1 MHYVLII
8 LMFSITA
15 LLPCN
20 PAGAAEK
27 NSCIE
32 CHKNLPPG
40 SYAGHRYSDYT
51 GSVHEKGGVRC
62 EACHGGEPLKS
73 DKAIAHAGVFNSA
86 DPKSRIYFKNLPQT
100 CGKCHGEELVNFSR
114 SKHYA
119 ELKMSG
125 RGPSCVTCHG
135 FMGTFIL
142 TSGQIKGFCTVCH
155 NRQKGILPDA
165 PRQVENVLSLMEIT
179 ETLVDWSGEFVA
191 EARKAKKDTTEPESS
206 LSTARRE
213 MKRAKIAWHTFRMDD
228 VIARIKDAHNDAK
241 KTKESIR

>member
-1 MHYVLII
+1 MYYLII
-8 LMFSITA
+8 ILTIFLNVSVQA
-15 LLPCN
+15 DSV
-20 PAGAAEK
+20 AASDK

-32 CHKNLPPG
+32 CHKSLPPG

-51 GSVHEKGGVRC
+51 GSVHERGGVRC

-73 DKAIAHAGVFNSA
+73 DKATAHAGVFNSS

-114 SKHYA
+114 SRHYA

-135 FMGTFIL
+135 SMGTFIL
-142 TSGQIKGFCTVCH
+142 TSGQIKEFCTVCH

-165 PRQVENVLSLMEIT
+165 PRQVENILSLMEIT
-179 ETLVDWSGEFVA
+179 ETLIDWSGEFVA
-191 EARKAKKDTTEPESS
+191 NAKKTKRDTTESDKS
-206 LSTARRE
+206 LNTARAE

-228 VIARIKDAHNDAK
+228 VIARTKDAYSSAK

>member
-1 MHYVLII
+1 MHYLLII
-8 LMFSITA
+8 LLFSLTTF
-15 LLPCN
+15 LPCN
-20 PAGAAEK
+20 PAMAGEK

-32 CHKNLPPG
+32 CHKNLPQG

-51 GSVHEKGGVRC
+51 GSVHENGGVRC

-73 DKAIAHAGVFNSA
+73 DKALAHTGVFNSSA
-86 DPKSRIYFKNLPQT
+86 PNSRIYFKNLPQT

-114 SKHYA
+114 SRHYA

-135 FMGTFIL
+135 SMGTFIL
-142 TSGQIKGFCTVCH
+142 TSGQIKEFCTVCH

-179 ETLVDWSGEFVA
+179 ETLIDWSEEFVA
-191 EARKAKKDTTEPESS
+191 DAKKAKKDTTESEQA
-206 LSTARRE
+206 LNAARGK
-213 MKRAKIAWHTFRMDD
+213 MKQAKITWHTFRMDD
-228 VIARIKDAHNDAK
+228 VIIRTKEAYSSAK